1 MKYAIILFT
10 LYFNDDDECEKR
22 IKIIFKENEDEKKQ
36 IEDFI
41 CSVRN
46 IYKFLNSDF
55 LYLLVDSVTVY
66 QEVKNKIDIST
77 LKI

>member
-10 LYFNDDDECEKR
+10 LYFTDDEIKKR
-22 IKIIFKENEDEKKQ
+22 MKIFLKENEDEKKQ

-41 CSVRN
+41 CSFRN
-46 IYKFLNSDF
+46 IYNFLNIDF
-55 LYLLVDSVTVY
+55 NFLLVESVNVY
-66 QEVKNKIDIST
+66 QEVKNEIDITT

>member
-10 LYFNDDDECEKR
+10 LYFTDDEVKKR
-22 IKIIFKENEDEKKQ
+22 MKIYLKENEDEKKQ

-41 CSVRN
+41 CSFRN
-46 IYKFLNSDF
+46 IYKFLNIDF
-55 LYLLVDSVTVY
+55 SFLLVESVMIY
-66 QEVKNKIDIST
+66 QEVKNNIDIST

>member
-10 LYFNDDDECEKR
+10 LYFNDDESEKR

-66 QEVKNKIDIST
+66 QEVKHKIDIST
-77 LKI
+77 LKL